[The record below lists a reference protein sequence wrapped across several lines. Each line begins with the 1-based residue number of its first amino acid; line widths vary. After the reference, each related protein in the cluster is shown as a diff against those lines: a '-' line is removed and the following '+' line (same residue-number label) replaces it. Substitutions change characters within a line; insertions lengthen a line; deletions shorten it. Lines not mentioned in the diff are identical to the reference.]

1 MQFSLLINTFKITCA
16 GLPGNASTYSATK
29 VCTLSFL
36 HSVFTPNCTFSGLY
50 DNCGNKRKDFSDL
63 CRRVPRR
70 YDCVHPLNSFFTGAS
85 QFLVG
90 LGSVI
95 SCSSEAVMF
104 FGIFYIFRHFSHATL
119 MAVGLVGYIFRFC
132 VFASVTNPWLVLPV
146 EIFQGGYIHL
156 L

>member
-1 MQFSLLINTFKITCA
+1 MFILLI
-16 GLPGNASTYSATK
+16 P
-29 VCTLSFL
+29 
-36 HSVFTPNCTFSGLY
+36 
-50 DNCGNKRKDFSDL
+50 
-63 CRRVPRR
+63 
-70 YDCVHPLNSFFTGAS
+70 FFTGAS

-146 EIFQGGYIHL
+146 EIFQGGYIYTYFSSFFCSVKKL
-156 L
+156 LIV

>member
-1 MQFSLLINTFKITCA
+1 MCTPPIAPSRAFTTSAETSEKIFPIYAGEAREDTIVFILLI
-16 GLPGNASTYSATK
+16 P
-29 VCTLSFL
+29 
-36 HSVFTPNCTFSGLY
+36 
-50 DNCGNKRKDFSDL
+50 
-63 CRRVPRR
+63 
-70 YDCVHPLNSFFTGAS
+70 FFTGAS

-146 EIFQGGYIHL
+146 EIFQGGYIYTYFSSFFL
-156 L
+156 FCEETFNSVNQYLFSTTLVRN

>member
-1 MQFSLLINTFKITCA
+1 MTCT
-16 GLPGNASTYSATK
+16 GIPGNASTYSATK
-29 VCTLSFL
+29 NCTLSFL
-36 HSVFTPNCTFSGLY
+36 HSVFTPNCTFSSLY

-63 CRRVPRR
+63 CRKDTIVFILLIP
-70 YDCVHPLNSFFTGAS
+70 FFTGAS

-146 EIFQGGYIHL
+146 EVFQGGYIYL